1 MKADGGIFELRTY
14 HVRPPALEPFAD
26 LASRAAK
33 AARKHA
39 ELVGQWTTEPR
50 EVGRLVELWK
60 YIDFHHRAAARTR
73 IAQQSLW
80 KKFLQQG
87 QPMLTRTESLILLPQ
102 PEWPFSRPAHS
113 AFYELRDFRLQPGMT
128 TQWLA
133 AWSRGMAVR
142 QHFSKPVGLWQ
153 SDIGELNRVVVLWPY
168 SSLQHRHDVR
178 RAASRDPIWRETVA
192 TLSTMMQWGEATI
205 LVPTEASGLQ

>member
-1 MKADGGIFELRTY
+1 MTGEEGIFELRVH
-14 HVRPPALEPFAD
+14 HVRPTALEPFAD
-26 LASRAAK
+26 LAARAAK
-33 AARKHA
+33 AAKKHA

-60 YIDFHHRAAARTR
+60 FIDFHHRAAARAR
-73 IAQQSLW
+73 IARQNVW

-87 QPMLTRTESLILLPQ
+87 QPMITGTESLILLPL
-102 PEWPFSRPAHS
+102 PEWPFSPPAHS
-113 AFYELRDFRLQPGMT
+113 AFYELRDHRLHPGT
-128 TQWLA
+128 TMQWLA

-142 QHFSKPVGLWQ
+142 QHFSRPVGLWQ
-153 SDIGELNRVVVLWPY
+153 SDIGELNRMVTLWPY

-178 RAASRDPIWRETVA
+178 RAASKDPVWRDTVA
-192 TLSTMMQWGEATI
+192 TLAPMMQRMEATI